1 MRGWRFIFFICLV
14 FCLSSLSLFS
24 QDLGRILCLENAI
37 PTYHYK
43 TSSKKEVSK
52 KLEVVDH
59 KYFKLG
65 YYEKHEQSAW
75 VAYLLTKEMVSETK
89 ATRKNRFTIDNKI
102 STLSA
107 TSSDYA
113 KSGYDRGHICP
124 AADMSFSQDAQ
135 DRTFLM
141 SNMSPQTHSFNAG
154 KWKQLE
160 EKVRKWAV
168 ENDSIIVIAGPILDS
183 IIGKIG
189 ENNVSIP
196 YSFYKI
202 IIDISYPDF
211 KAIGFIM
218 KNEKLS
224 EDLIYY
230 SMSIREIEDR
240 TGLNFFPK
248 YDKDSLVQNL
258 ETKVWDWGL
267 KPSIKKT
274 TTIKTNKPKTNAKKA
289 KKGN

>member
-1 MRGWRFIFFICLV
+1 MRGCRFIFFICLV
-14 FCLSSLSLFS
+14 FILSSLSVFS
-24 QDLGRILCLENAI
+24 QDLGTILCLENAI

-43 TSSKKEVSK
+43 TSSGKEVSR

-59 KYFKLG
+59 KYFRLG

-75 VAYLLTKEMVSETK
+75 VAYLLTKEMVSENN
-89 ATRKNRFTIDNKI
+89 AVRKNRFIIDNKI

-107 TSSDYA
+107 ISSDYA

-160 EKVRKWAV
+160 EKVRQLAK

-189 ENNVSIP
+189 KNNVSIP

-224 EDLIYY
+224 EDLVYY
-230 SMSIREIEDR
+230 SMSIREIEER

-289 KKGN
+289 EKRN

>member
-1 MRGWRFIFFICLV
+1 MKGSKFIFFITLGFVLISGNV
-14 FCLSSLSLFS
+14 FA
-24 QDLGRILCLENAI
+24 QELGRILSLDNAI
-37 PTYHYK
+37 PTYHYINNK
-43 TSSKKEVSK
+43 GKKKKK
-52 KLEVVDH
+52 KLEFVDH
-59 KYFKLG
+59 TYYKLG
-65 YYEKHEQSAW
+65 YYDEHKQSLW
-75 VAYLLTKEMVSETK
+75 VAYLLTKEIVNQNNSV
-89 ATRKNRFTIDNKI
+89 RSNRFRIDRKI

-107 TSSDYA
+107 TSSDYT

-124 AADMSFSQDAQ
+124 SADMSFSQDAQ
-135 DRTFLM
+135 DITFLM
-141 SNMSPQTHSFNAG
+141 SNISPQVHSFNAG

-160 EKVRKWAV
+160 EKVRYWAK

-189 ENNVSIP
+189 KNNVSIP

-218 KNEKLS
+218 RNEKLS

-230 SMSIREIEDR
+230 SVSIREIERR
-240 TGLNFFPK
+240 TGLDFFPK
-248 YDKDSLVQNL
+248 FNDNCAVQEL
-258 ETKVWDWGL
+258 ETKSWDWGL
-267 KPSIKKT
+267 KNSIKKT
-274 TTIKTNKPKTNAKKA
+274 ETIKTNKPKTNAKKA

>member
-14 FCLSSLSLFS
+14 FCLSSLSVFS

-43 TSSKKEVSK
+43 TSSGKELSR

-59 KYFKLG
+59 KYYRLG
-65 YYEKHEQSAW
+65 YFEKHEQSAW
-75 VAYLLTKEMVSETK
+75 VAYLLTKEMVSKTK
-89 ATRKNRFTIDNKI
+89 AIRKNRFIIDKKI

-107 TSSDYA
+107 TSADYT

-135 DRTFLM
+135 DITFLM
-141 SNMSPQTHSFNAG
+141 SNMSPQIHSFNAG

-160 EKVRKWAV
+160 EKVRHWAK

-189 ENNVSIP
+189 KNNVSIP

-202 IIDISYPDF
+202 IIDISYPDY

-224 EDLIYY
+224 EDLLYY
-230 SMSIREIEDR
+230 SMSIREIEER

-248 YDKDSLVQNL
+248 YDNDSLVQNL
-258 ETKVWDWGL
+258 ETKSWDWGL
-267 KPSIKKT
+267 KPSYKKSNIKQ
-274 TTIKTNKPKTNAKKA
+274 TNKPKKNAKKVQ
-289 KKGN
+289 KGS